1 MKQAGSPMPAATN
14 AAVNANGSAT
24 SGSAI
29 ANGGAPSGSV
39 IATGSTTTGSTTTG
53 STTTGSV
60 NTNGSI
66 ANENASANPQHAAL
80 IALDWGTTSLRAYL
94 YDAAGEVLAT
104 RASTA
109 GIMNLPRSAEQGGF
123 DAAFDDACGAWLD
136 QAPAVPVI
144 AAGMVGS
151 AQGWVEA
158 PYVDAPANADAL
170 VAGIVR
176 VKAASGATLHIVPG
190 VLQRGELPNVMRGE
204 ETQIFGALG
213 QESGD
218 SGESGAAHSGK
229 RALIGLPGTHAKWA
243 VVQAGRIERFHTFM
257 TGEVFAALREHT
269 ILGRTMVTP
278 DRPDTDAFLQ
288 GVNIARDKGQSG
300 LLATVF
306 SSRTLGLTGQLSREQ
321 QPDYLSGL
329 LIGHELAGL
338 EAALTQ
344 QQTSLA
350 GQHLRLI
357 GNEALCER
365 YRLALAQFGCTHAE
379 LVKHATERGLWRVAA
394 QAGLVNPAPQAARA
408 G

>member
-1 MKQAGSPMPAATN
+1 MKQAGSPTPAVSH
-14 AAVNANGSAT
+14 AAA
-24 SGSAI
+24 
-29 ANGGAPSGSV
+29 GAV
-39 IATGSTTTGSTTTG
+39 DTTH
-53 STTTGSV
+53 
-60 NTNGSI
+60 
-66 ANENASANPQHAAL
+66 AHAAL

-94 YDAAGEVLAT
+94 YDASGNVLAT

-123 DAAFDDACGAWLD
+123 DAAFEDVCGAWLAD
-136 QAPAVPVI
+136 APGVPVI

-151 AQGWVEA
+151 AQGWLEA
-158 PYVDAPANADAL
+158 PYVDTPASADAL

-176 VKAASGATLHIVPG
+176 VEAACGVTLHIVPG

-213 QESGD
+213 EEANVTNATNATNATHPAD
-218 SGESGAAHSGK
+218 SK

-269 ILGRTMVTP
+269 ILGRTMLTP
-278 DRPDTDAFLQ
+278 DLPDTGAFLH
-288 GVNIARDKGQSG
+288 GVNIAREKGQAG
-300 LLATVF
+300 VLATIF

-338 EAALTQ
+338 DAVLTQ
-344 QQTSLA
+344 QQSTLA
-350 GQHLRLI
+350 GQSLRLI

-365 YRLALAQFGCTHAE
+365 YRLALAQFGCTQAE
-379 LVKHATERGLWRVAA
+379 LVKHATERGLWRVAS
-394 QAGLVNPAPQAARA
+394 QAGLVNPAAHAARA

>member
-1 MKQAGSPMPAATN
+1 MKQAGSPTPAANHVAAGAAEAN
-14 AAVNANGSAT
+14 APV
-24 SGSAI
+24 
-29 ANGGAPSGSV
+29 
-39 IATGSTTTGSTTTG
+39 
-53 STTTGSV
+53 
-60 NTNGSI
+60 
-66 ANENASANPQHAAL
+66 EHAAL

-94 YDAAGEVLAT
+94 YDAAGKVLAT
-104 RASTA
+104 RASAA

-123 DAAFDDACGAWLD
+123 DAAFDDACGPWLERV
-136 QAPAVPVI
+136 PALPVI

-176 VKAASGATLHIVPG
+176 VKAACGATLHIVPG

-213 QESGD
+213 EDANVAES
-218 SGESGAAHSGK
+218 SK

-269 ILGRTMVTP
+269 ILGRTMATP
-278 DRPDTDAFLQ
+278 DRPDTEAFLH
-288 GVNIARDKGQSG
+288 GVSIAREKGQAG
-300 LLATVF
+300 VLATVF
-306 SSRTLGLTGQLSREQ
+306 SARTLGLTGQLSREQ

-338 EAALTQ
+338 EAVLKQ
-344 QQTSLA
+344 QQNSLA
-350 GQHLRLI
+350 GESLRLI

-365 YRLALAQFGCTHAE
+365 YRLALAQYGCTQAE
-379 LVKHATERGLWRVAA
+379 LVKHATERGLWRVAS